1 MAGGTGQVMSAM
13 SAGASHWTCESWI
26 AYIFDRPV
34 AQPEW
39 WFGFEGPLPP
49 EPAPAEAL
57 AYMTRLCTHADVA
70 LAPYSN
76 AQVNQG
82 FWYLIGSGASGLALA
97 LNNSAALLPE
107 WTRCVRSFGPL
118 FAALFAPRCS
128 PHLGHL
134 DEPGADPLNLVCYMW
149 WDIFPLIGHPDM
161 PAHADLDAA
170 CLDVMRQT
178 LALDND
184 ACRENALHGLG
195 HWLPYYPAP
204 VEQIIA
210 DFLARTPTLRPE
222 LLAYARRAQRG
233 AVL

>member
-1 MAGGTGQVMSAM
+1 
-13 SAGASHWTCESWI
+13 
-26 AYIFDRPV
+26 
-34 AQPEW
+34 
-39 WFGFEGPLPP
+39 
-49 EPAPAEAL
+49 PA
-57 AYMTRLCTHADVA
+57 R
-70 LAPYSN
+70 
-76 AQVNQG
+76 
-82 FWYLIGSGASGLALA
+82 
-97 LNNSAALLPE
+97 
-107 WTRCVRSFGPL
+107 
-118 FAALFAPRCS
+118 
-128 PHLGHL
+128 
-134 DEPGADPLNLVCYMW
+134 
-149 WDIFPLIGHPDM
+149 
-161 PAHADLDAA
+161 ADLDAA